1 MKSIKILVL
10 MLVVLLTL
18 SFPTAAFAE
27 ETDVETETD
36 VEQETEI
43 DVETDDT
50 EEDTEDLSNEEV
62 GKGEK
67 AKPWKEAKKLIEQE
81 KDAIEVLKDGLE
93 VEMDSLE
100 LQLEAAV
107 ASGDEAA
114 IAGFKEQLEVL
125 KTEQVDYKVQMKE
138 KIAQMQQV
146 MKEKYTVEELEQLRE
161 VSEGLSSLENVEAV
175 PVENILVGKGNL
187 KFDTPPVIKEGRT
200 LIPVRAISE
209 AMGAT
214 VEYNDEEK
222 IVTITKDDKLITFN
236 LAENKVYVGE
246 NEAEIDVP
254 AEVMNNRTMVPLRFI
269 AENLGLTVEYDTET
283 QTIQVIEVQ

>member
-18 SFPTAAFAE
+18 SFPIVAFAE

-36 VEQETEI
+36 VEQKTET
-43 DVETDDT
+43 DVETDGT
-50 EEDTEDLSNEEV
+50 
-62 GKGEK
+62 GAK

-81 KDAIEVLKDGLE
+81 KDAIEVLKDGIELE
-93 VEMDSLE
+93 KDNLE
-100 LQLEAAV
+100 LQLEAAEI
-107 ASGDEAA
+107 SGDEAA
-114 IAGFKEQLEVL
+114 ITSLKEQLEAL
-125 KTEQVDYKVQMKE
+125 KTEQGDYKAQMKE

-146 MKEKYTVEELEQLRE
+146 MKEKYTVEELELLKT
-161 VSEGLSSLENVEAV
+161 VSESLSSLENVEAV

-187 KFDTPPVIKEGRT
+187 KFDTPPVIKDGRT

-214 VEYNDEEK
+214 VEYNAEEK
-222 IVTITKDDKLITFN
+222 IVIITKDDKIITFN

-246 NEAEIDVP
+246 DEAAIDVP

-283 QTIQVIEVQ
+283 QTIQIQ